1 MEEFLGFGGENSQTS
16 KLAATSSKV
25 FAKTDPQIPY
35 VRGRVVPLT
44 DSRRM
49 EVRGQEQTSIP
60 SHPPQIEIRYV
71 IVFEFQTPI
80 WATNGK

>member
-1 MEEFLGFGGENSQTS
+1 LNNVRLVPISAPNDTLFSVSFRVNRHSDSVGEGLLCALNGLPSHGS
-16 KLAATSSKV
+16 ERPRA
-25 FAKTDPQIPY
+25 DIHP
-35 VRGRVVPLT
+35 
-44 DSRRM
+44 
-49 EVRGQEQTSIP
+49 IP